1 MKYKYLILDF
11 GNVLAY
17 PVTNHWFITE
27 KFTSLIDMNKIDMLK
42 LKDAIY
48 KYRHILARKVIT
60 LEEEERQF
68 YDFYKNL
75 LLELKYQI
83 TNDNIINEISHDF
96 TYNPLKCKIYDDV
109 IPSLDR
115 LSKEYKLL
123 LLSDNWPCGI
133 EIMKYYNIDKYFQ
146 KMYISSVYGYVK
158 EEGVFFDYPINDYN
172 IKPNEALFIDDNE
185 NILDVAVT
193 KCLDVK
199 IMKRDKIDKSKYP
212 IITSL
217 NEID

>member
-1 MKYKYLILDF
+1 
-11 GNVLAY
+11 
-17 PVTNHWFITE
+17 
-27 KFTSLIDMNKIDMLK
+27 
-42 LKDAIY
+42 
-48 KYRHILARKVIT
+48 
-60 LEEEERQF
+60 
-68 YDFYKNL
+68 
-75 LLELKYQI
+75 
-83 TNDNIINEISHDF
+83 
-96 TYNPLKCKIYDDV
+96 
-109 IPSLDR
+109 
-115 LSKEYKLL
+115 YKLL